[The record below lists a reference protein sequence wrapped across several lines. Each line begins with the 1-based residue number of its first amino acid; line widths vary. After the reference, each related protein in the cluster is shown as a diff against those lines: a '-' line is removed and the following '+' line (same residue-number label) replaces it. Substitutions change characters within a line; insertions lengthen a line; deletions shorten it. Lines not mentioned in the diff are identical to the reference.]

1 MGTFKRFF
9 IALNGLIGLLSAQSP
24 VARASATLDG
34 ESITITYSSP
44 SVRGRQIF
52 GDGGLVSRDSTYPIW
67 RAGADAATTLRTEA
81 DLDIAGL
88 DVPAGIYTLYVLVG
102 GPESWKLIINNQ
114 TGQSGDFYDPGMD
127 QGRVDMKMEKPP
139 VPAERLKY
147 TITTSANTGKLQLE
161 WDNYIA
167 SVSLRGK

>member
-1 MGTFKRFF
+1 MGTFKRLF

-88 DVPAGIYTLYVLVG
+88 DVPAGIYTLYVLVDG
-102 GPESWKLIINNQ
+102 SESWKIINNQ
-114 TGQSGDFYDPGMD
+114 TGQNGDFYDPRMD
-127 QGRVDMKMEKPP
+127 VGRVDMKMEKPSVP
-139 VPAERLKY
+139 VERLKY

-161 WDNYIA
+161 WDNHIA
-167 SVSLRGK
+167 SVSFRGK